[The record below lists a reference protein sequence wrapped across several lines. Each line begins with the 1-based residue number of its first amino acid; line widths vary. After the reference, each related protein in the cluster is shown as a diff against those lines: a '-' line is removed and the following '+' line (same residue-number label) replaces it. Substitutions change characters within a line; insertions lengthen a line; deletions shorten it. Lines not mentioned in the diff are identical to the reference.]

1 MIGNF
6 EHLNP
11 LSVNTFYQSKVL
23 ATFLMTFLLFLIG
36 SGILSA
42 QDNLK
47 SRVFKEY
54 LIVSN
59 FATAKGNTTITG
71 QEYIAAQYELFSRN
85 AISEQDRIL
94 LYKSLF
100 KASDIK
106 GWSPE
111 LQTILLY
118 RLVKSDTEPGTTPA
132 YQLMEQGYNF
142 FIERINQIISNEFSF
157 LNERLNEERKRLEE
171 QGIYAEIELSEKL
184 KESATLEVY
193 EKLKNQAGLDFIKYS
208 ISGN

>member
-1 MIGNF
+1 MIGNL

-42 QDNLK
+42 QDDLK

-59 FATAKGNTTITG
+59 FATAKENTTITG

-85 AISEQDRIL
+85 TISEQDRIL

-100 KASDIK
+100 KASDMK

-132 YQLMEQGYNF
+132 YQLMEQGYSS
-142 FIERINQIISNEFSF
+142 FIERVNQIISNEFSF

-171 QGIYAEIELSEKL
+171 QGIYAEIELSEEL
-184 KESATLEVY
+184 KQSAMLEVY
-193 EKLKNQAGLDFIKYS
+193 EKLKKEAGLDFIKYS